1 MLQNIIENIGLT
13 QKEARIYLAALEIG
27 SNPVSK
33 IATKAKLNRVT
44 TYDIIEKLAKRGLVS
59 SFTRAKVKFYSARDP
74 ELVVNDFKKK
84 VEEMETALP
93 VLKQMNG
100 EAANKPK
107 VMSYE
112 SIEAIKTIFKDA
124 LSTDGEIL
132 ICSNI
137 KETELHWPTFMMDFE
152 KKRMEYELPLRL
164 ITINDSRGQFMREYD
179 DEFQRTTRLIAGE
192 ANFKATTIIYGNKVA
207 MISFAAQTGVLIEDV
222 EICESQKALFETNWK
237 TITDALSNPT
247 PTMTVRKVGGIKS
260 EATKEAETLKDQV
273 SLF

>member
-13 QKEARIYLAALEIG
+13 KKEAQIYLAALEIG

-33 IATKAKLNRVT
+33 IAVKAKLNRVT

-59 SFTRAKVKFYSARDP
+59 SFTKAKVKYYTATDP

-84 VEEMETALP
+84 VEDMETALP

-100 EAANKPK
+100 EAENKPK

-124 LSTDGEIL
+124 LATDGEIL
-132 ICSNI
+132 VCANI
-137 KETELHWPTFMMDFE
+137 KELETHWPTFIMDFE
-152 KKRMEYELPLRL
+152 KKRMEYELPERL
-164 ITINDSRGQFMREYD
+164 IAINDSRGRFMREYD
-179 DEFQRTTRLIAGE
+179 DEFQRTTRLTSGE
-192 ANFKATTIIYGNKVA
+192 QSFKGTTIIYGTKVA
-207 MISFAAQTGVLIEDV
+207 MISFAAQTGILIEDP
-222 EICESQKALFETNWK
+222 EISETQKALFEMNWK
-237 TITDALSNPT
+237 TLTDDLTNPK
-247 PTMTVRKVGGIKS
+247 PNMTVRKVGGIKP
-260 EATKEAETLKDQV
+260 AETKVPPALTDQV

>member
-59 SFTRAKVKFYSARDP
+59 SFTRAKVKFYSATDP

-192 ANFKATTIIYGNKVA
+192 ANFKATRIIYGNKVA

>member
-59 SFTRAKVKFYSARDP
+59 SFTRAKVKFYSATDP